1 MKGKMTVTSPAHVA
15 SNKTTVV
22 GAEQAKGGTRGAK
35 PSPASPPIRPSRQWS
50 WIPYLLSLPGIAV
63 CAAFLLVPL
72 AATAL
77 LSLNSFSFYGGI
89 ADVWKLDNYIDTLTD
104 SYFHEIFL
112 RTFRIAALVTLSCAA
127 LGTPQAYILRRMG
140 APWRSLCLLIVLGPL
155 LISVVSRTL
164 GWALL
169 LGPTGLVNQG
179 LLALGLVS
187 QPVEFMYTETGV
199 VIALVHVLVPF
210 MVLSVWASLQ
220 RLDPQVEN
228 AALSLGASPTTVL
241 RRIVFPQIM
250 PGILSGSIIVFALAA
265 SAFATPAI
273 IGGRR
278 LKVAATLTYDE
289 FLNTLNWPLG
299 AAVAMLLLVAN
310 IVIIVGCNRLVERRY
325 KQVFE

>member
-1 MKGKMTVTSPAHVA
+1 MSMAA
-15 SNKTTVV
+15 STDTQL
-22 GAEQAKGGTRGAK
+22 QASAAK
-35 PSPASPPIRPSRQWS
+35 PDTHAPPPRRPRSFPWA
-50 WIPYLLSLPGIAV
+50 PYLLSAPGLALFAV
-63 CAAFLLVPL
+63 LLLVPL
-72 AATAL
+72 AMTFL

-89 ADVWKLDNYIDTLTD
+89 ENVWQLGNYAEIIADD
-104 SYFHEIFL
+104 YFHEVFL
-112 RTFRIAALVTLSCAA
+112 RTFRIAAVVTILCAVFGA
-127 LGTPQAYILRRMG
+127 PEAYILRRMKS
-140 APWRSLCLLIVLGPL
+140 PWRGLCLLIVLGPL

-169 LGPTGLVNQG
+169 FGSTGLVNQG
-179 LLALGLVS
+179 LMALGLIAT
-187 QPVEFMYTETGV
+187 PIEFMYTETGV
-199 VIALVHVLVPF
+199 IIALTHVLVPF

-228 AALSLGASPTTVL
+228 AALSLGAGPLTVM
-241 RRIVFPQIM
+241 RRVVLPQIV

-278 LKVAATLTYDE
+278 LKVAATLAYDE

-299 AAVAMLLLVAN
+299 ATVAVLLLIAN